1 MKRTIFNFVV
11 TVLVVAL
18 SSREV
23 YAKAALAQVR
33 IQVVDQDGCIVPG
46 AKIWGG
52 FTCGPGMNDFVE
64 VDGITDTNGMYVAQ
78 GKCNEFLRF
87 EVRKEGYYL
96 TEEKIFFGRSKADPI
111 IADGKWQPY
120 GETMEVVL
128 KKIKNPIRLQMPG
141 RCSAPI
147 PVCDQWVG
155 FDLERKQ
162 WVSPYGDGRYADVLL
177 RFGRFIANSQTDFRL
192 VLEVSFTN
200 SPYAGFYQ
208 RKKNKSSEFQF
219 EYQANSNAIFC
230 AEAKYTHERHPN
242 APRIDDR
249 LDGDSYLIFRTRT
262 SVDEHGDLR
271 SAHYGIINGKWS
283 FFDTLLSDG
292 YYFNSTPND
301 TNLEDAETARKS
313 RLGYKQS
320 LEFGRRRK
328 AGGK

>member
-111 IADGKWQPY
+111 IADGKWQPC
-120 GETMEVVL
+120 GVMMEVVL
-128 KKIKNPIRLQMPG
+128 KKIKNPIKMVVPPSRINEAISLGEWHEYDLVAREWMP
-141 RCSAPI
+141 
-147 PVCDQWVG
+147 
-155 FDLERKQ
+155 
-162 WVSPYGDGRYADVLL
+162 PYGNGKQTDVLIRL
-177 RFGRFIANSQTDFRL
+177 GLEAKNDISDFRATMDL
-192 VLEVSFTN
+192 CFTN
-200 SPYAGFYQ
+200 SPYSGVYRMQKEQFSEMKSCYVADTNAVYETMVSNLYEK
-208 RKKNKSSEFQF
+208 RPHKK
-219 EYQANSNAIFC
+219 
-230 AEAKYTHERHPN
+230 T
-242 APRIDDR
+242 IDTR
-249 LDGDSYLIFRTRT
+249 LTEDSYFVFRIRT
-262 SVDEHGDLR
+262 TVDAFGKLV
-271 SAHYGIINGKWS
+271 SAHYGKILGPWE
-283 FFDTLLSDG
+283 FFGTMRTG
-292 YYFNSTPND
+292 TVCFNPTPND
-301 TNLEDAETARKS
+301 TNLEDAETARLS

-320 LEFGRRRK
+320 LEFERRRK